1 MKERYLTIAV
11 EEDDREAVQ
20 LVRHIVTHDLDAA
33 DRLLILMYADLHSLR
48 ELGILLGMNK
58 DTAHREVVRVRQKI
72 IKLYEKAI

>member
-1 MKERYLTIAV
+1 MKERYITIH
-11 EEDDREAVQ
+11 EEGDEDTAQVIRQ
-20 LVRHIVTHDLDAA
+20 IITHDLDAA

-48 ELGILLGMNK
+48 ELGILLEMNK